1 MWRESKRSMSI
12 VCFGVV
18 SHVFV
23 ACSINWG
30 SSFHLLEPCLHHL
43 LLPPLIHVKKW
54 IFEWMIQQPLI
65 FTRQQWHV
73 IISNNLDWVR
83 LSNSGYCLTW
93 FFLAYK
99 TVVGVNGPLVI
110 LDNVKFPKFAEIV
123 NLTLPDGSIRS
134 GQILEVSGSKAVVQV
149 FEGTAGID
157 AKYTTVEFTGD
168 ILRTPVS
175 EDMLGRIFN
184 GSGKPIDR
192 GPSVLA
198 EDYLDINGRNISEV
212 KSLDIAIEI
221 RWTDQSILS
230 RISRRNDSNG
240 YISNWCDE

>member
-1 MWRESKRSMSI
+1 MI
-12 VCFGVV
+12 VY
-18 SHVFV
+18 
-23 ACSINWG
+23 
-30 SSFHLLEPCLHHL
+30 L
-43 LLPPLIHVKKW
+43 
-54 IFEWMIQQPLI
+54 
-65 FTRQQWHV
+65 
-73 IISNNLDWVR
+73 
-83 LSNSGYCLTW
+83 
-93 FFLAYK
+93 LAYK

-123 NLTLPDGSIRS
+123 NLTLPDGSVRS

-192 GPSVLA
+192 GPAVLA
-198 EDYLDINGRNISEV
+198 EDYLDINGMFVLMYCYKQMRIEFPQVNQLIHFHVNIL
-212 KSLDIAIEI
+212 KK
-221 RWTDQSILS
+221 
-230 RISRRNDSNG
+230 
-240 YISNWCDE
+240 